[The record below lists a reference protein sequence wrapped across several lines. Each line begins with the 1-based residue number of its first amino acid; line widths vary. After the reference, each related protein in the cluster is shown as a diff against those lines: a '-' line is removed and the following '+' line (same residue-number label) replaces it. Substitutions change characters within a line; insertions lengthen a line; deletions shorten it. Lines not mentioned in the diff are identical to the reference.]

1 MATTIGPRG
10 YQFGRTES
18 PPRDEVR
25 FGMVLRKGT
34 FDVSHASQGI
44 APGVP
49 MNRETRKKVLLLSY
63 SNNPDAV
70 SVALEA
76 YREYAQL
83 RKHFDTILVTHARN
97 ASALRKSGIP
107 DSEVVY
113 INVPVLDWLHNLF
126 LDKVLNH
133 NYGSMKLTA
142 FLIPFYIV
150 YEFVIWSRLRS
161 EIKAGRF
168 ALVHRLD
175 PVSPVLASPFSW
187 LMRNLKTPFSLGPI
201 NGGLPWPSGYG
212 SASRE
217 RERIRFLR
225 WLYTYLPFSRSTYT
239 KSKAVIVGSSYTYLA
254 AGRRV
259 ERDRLFFI
267 QQNGIPERDIVEDRR
282 YDDLSPVR
290 VCFLGR
296 LVPLKNCNIVIRSAA
311 ALIREKKIQLDIVGD
326 GWDRSSLE
334 ALTRDLGLEKD
345 VTFHGWLPHPQAMEI
360 LARSH
365 IMALPSIRE
374 FGGGVVVEAMARGVV
389 PIVVRYGG
397 PSDLVEEGY
406 GISLALKN
414 EPDTIRDLER
424 VLGELVKSP
433 DRIRQLGDAARVKAR
448 STFTW
453 EKKTELLAA
462 VMTHAMG
469 AGPRPALV
477 PNRKLLSQYDAVTI
491 Q

>member
-1 MATTIGPRG
+1 
-10 YQFGRTES
+10 
-18 PPRDEVR
+18 
-25 FGMVLRKGT
+25 MV
-34 FDVSHASQGI
+34 Q
-44 APGVP
+44 
-49 MNRETRKKVLLLSY
+49 ETRKQVLLLSFY
-63 SNNPDAV
+63 NNPDEV
-70 SVALEA
+70 SVSLEA
-76 YREYAQL
+76 YREYEQL
-83 RKHFDTILVTHARN
+83 RKHFDTTLVTHARN

-107 DSEVVY
+107 DGEVIY
-113 INVPVLDWLHNLF
+113 INVPILDRLHDLF
-126 LDKVLNH
+126 LAKVLNYD
-133 NYGSMKLTA
+133 YGSLKLTA
-142 FLIPFYIV
+142 FLIPYYIA

-175 PVSPVLASPFSW
+175 PVSPVLASPLSW

-201 NGGLPWPSGYG
+201 NGGLPWPTGYG

-217 RERIRFLR
+217 KEWIRFLR
-225 WLYTYLPFSRSTYT
+225 WLYLYLPFSRSTYT

-254 AGRRV
+254 TGRRV
-259 ERDRLFFI
+259 ERNRLFFI
-267 QQNGIPERDIVEDRR
+267 QQNGIPRKDILESRR
-282 YDDLSPVR
+282 YDDLPPVR

-296 LVPLKNCNIVIRSAA
+296 LVPLKNCNIVIQSAA
-311 ALIREKKIQLDIVGD
+311 ALIREKKIRLDIVGD
-326 GWDRSSLE
+326 GWDRSNLE

-345 VTFHGWLPHPQAMEI
+345 VNFHGWVPHPQAMEI

-397 PSDLVEEGY
+397 PSDLVEEGC

-414 EPDTIRDLER
+414 EPGTVQDLER
-424 VLGELVKSP
+424 VLEELVKNP
-433 DRIRQLGDAARVKAR
+433 DRIRQLGEAARVKAR
-448 STFTW
+448 STYTW

-462 VMTHAMG
+462 VMNHAIG
-469 AGPRPALV
+469 APRPALV
-477 PNRKLLSQYDAVTI
+477 PNEELLSRYDSVTV

>member
-1 MATTIGPRG
+1 
-10 YQFGRTES
+10 
-18 PPRDEVR
+18 
-25 FGMVLRKGT
+25 
-34 FDVSHASQGI
+34 
-44 APGVP
+44 
-49 MNRETRKKVLLLSY
+49 MNHETRNKVLLLSY
-63 SNNPDAV
+63 YNNPDEV
-70 SVALEA
+70 SLSLEA
-76 YREYAQL
+76 YREYEQL
-83 RKHFDTILVTHARN
+83 RKHFDTTLVTHARN
-97 ASALRKSGIP
+97 ASALRKSGVP
-107 DSEVVY
+107 DGGVIY
-113 INVPVLDWLHNLF
+113 INVPILDRLHDLF
-126 LDKVLNH
+126 LNKVLNYD
-133 NYGSMKLTA
+133 YGSLKLTA
-142 FLIPFYIV
+142 FLIPYYIV
-150 YEFVIWSRLRS
+150 YEFVIWSRLRG

-201 NGGLPWPSGYG
+201 NGGLPWPPGYG
-212 SASRE
+212 SASQE
-217 RERIRFLR
+217 KEWIRFLR
-225 WLYTYLPFSRSTYT
+225 WLYGYLPFSRSTYT

-259 ERDRLFFI
+259 EQNRLFFI
-267 QQNGIPERDIVEDRR
+267 QQNGIPEKDILESRR
-282 YDDLSPVR
+282 YDDMPPVR

-296 LVPLKNCNIVIRSAA
+296 LAPLKNCNIVIRSAA

-326 GWDRSSLE
+326 GWDRSNLE

-345 VTFHGWLPHPQAMEI
+345 VTFHGWMPHPQAMEI

-374 FGGGVVVEAMARGVV
+374 FGGGAVVEAMARGVV

-397 PSDLVEEGY
+397 PSDLVEEGC

-414 EPDTIRDLER
+414 EPDTVQDLER
-424 VLGELVKSP
+424 VLGELVKNP
-433 DRIRQLGDAARVKAR
+433 DRIRQLGGAARVKAG

-462 VMTHAMG
+462 VMNHAMG

-477 PNRKLLSQYDAVTI
+477 PNKELLSRYDSMTVRGGLGLFGRDDDLGWIA
-491 Q
+491 